1 MKTRIEKVMM
11 ILQICLDGYGGC
23 YDGNN
28 DDIDH
33 SSIKL
38 GKILKIRNGAN
49 NTSRCV
55 ELGPKS
61 CDDCYDDGA
70 DDDNEDVYFER
81 VKRICG
87 SSDNHL
93 LSSHT
98 LRVGVT
104 VFFK

>member
-1 MKTRIEKVMM
+1 MTAIMM
-11 ILQICLDGYGGC
+11 MPT
-23 YDGNN
+23 
-28 DDIDH
+28 H